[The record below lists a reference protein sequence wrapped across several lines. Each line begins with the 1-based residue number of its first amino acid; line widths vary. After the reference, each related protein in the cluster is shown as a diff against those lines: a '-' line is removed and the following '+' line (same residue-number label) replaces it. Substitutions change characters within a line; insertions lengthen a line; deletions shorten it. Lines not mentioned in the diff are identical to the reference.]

1 MKAYAQVRG
10 SRTESGSAVPQ
21 QSVQQGRQTNTQN
34 QKPADT
40 GPLFIIFVIVA
51 VIYGIVS
58 AMLVYHWSRFGKND
72 KVIQFAQLVY
82 FVITLLLLVVALFAI
97 L

>member
-10 SRTESGSAVPQ
+10 SRDVSGGVNASPQ
-21 QSVQQGRQTNTQN
+21 PQNREVNKNT
-34 QKPADT
+34 ADT